1 MVLYVIVAIVL
12 TGILPYKTLADPDAI
27 SAPIAF
33 ALNAIGYP
41 GGAALVSVGAICGMT
56 SVLLVMIFGQS
67 RILFAMSRDGLVPKL
82 FSTVSPTTHTPV
94 NVTVFVGVIT
104 AVIAGFFPL
113 STVAEL
119 VNMGTLVA
127 FSIVALGVIVLR
139 YQQPG
144 LERPFR
150 CPGVPVVPLLCMGCC
165 IFLIACLNTLSHQLF
180 VIWLFIGLA
189 VYFLYGVKHSTNRQ
203 NGTILQP
210 EPIPCRIN
218 PESPLP
224 CIADIGAPDARVD
237 VNQ

>member
-1 MVLYVIVAIVL
+1 
-12 TGILPYKTLADPDAI
+12 
-27 SAPIAF
+27 
-33 ALNAIGYP
+33 
-41 GGAALVSVGAICGMT
+41 
-56 SVLLVMIFGQS
+56 
-67 RILFAMSRDGLVPKL
+67 
-82 FSTVSPTTHTPV
+82 
-94 NVTVFVGVIT
+94 VTVFVGVIT

-150 CPGVPVVPLLCMGCC
+150 CPWVPVVPLLCMGCC

-203 NGTILQP
+203 NGTVLQP

-224 CIADIGAPDARVD
+224 GIAEIGSPDARAD
-237 VNQ
+237 MNQ